1 MTGGSE
7 NAAGEKDGGPTLTA
21 QVPVGWQ
28 RKVEDGVVTYVSPSG
43 TVLCSV
49 EEVRV
54 YLLTDSTCK
63 CGLEC
68 PLVLH
73 KVFNFDPAAV
83 VQAPSHQ
90 SGKVEEDMTKLC
102 NHRRKVVAMAALC
115 RSMETSQIPLPAHG
129 TGSVVCSVDQR
140 GSIVARGDVVH
151 CTYPAQP
158 RLNQP
163 RPSSSSSFP
172 LPSPLAL
179 LQNGSVSH
187 STSVLTSDQISPLKR
202 PSAQSPGPSI
212 AAHGKQ
218 QWSPHP
224 AIAQTILQR
233 APHKP
238 PSPSTTK
245 LDTHMH
251 AYQLDSSHPISF
263 SSPPSSSSP
272 VIGRTGQPHLQGT
285 IVKSPSPLSVSSSPS
300 RALESFS
307 PHQRSRHSST
317 SSLSEGT
324 PGSVLSHTQGV
335 KPSPSPLPSTQPSA
349 SSPKLP
355 LPPASPRI
363 RLEGIL
369 QQYKECSAT
378 SANTNI
384 NSIQHHNALNNQSN
398 LHAPQN
404 LQPAHNSS
412 CDRRNG
418 SGSSAPVP
426 GLLGLPLGQ
435 ILCQQKSQQQHIS
448 SSFPASSLLSAAA
461 KAQLASQKSQNQS
474 GTAEPTAALPL
485 LDKDQQSKVLISTLN
500 SSLHAPTARSQSLTA
515 FLLPHSPSL
524 PLTPPTLMEKKLHRK
539 RQRRSPTVLSMLK
552 ESQINRP
559 AGDQPASS
567 PLIPSPSPCSSP
579 PPSMPHSENHLQ
591 NPRLSS
597 VSTASSNSVLRQPEW
612 EEGKKTVLA
621 NSLPLSSPPASSQ
634 PLSALLQL
642 LSMQSAQNATQ
653 SNSITISAVPSKNT
667 VALPSS
673 HTPVTSQT
681 PNYDSL
687 SGSHAHTHVHMQHP
701 QPQSLVP
708 SLDPLA
714 QMPTPQPI
722 PLMCEDM
729 EGAAINLKTTASGG
743 ALNLSQPRAGTS
755 AGTELSVSNQS
766 LSAVSQPPSA
776 SCLRASPHLEKSCAS
791 KPGEMG
797 SDHIY
802 QTNQPN
808 QSSHS
813 QPTESKGPVLSE
825 EPQDLET
832 RLLTGCDPDP
842 SLPHPPVP
850 TAPSAD
856 LPSSPA
862 DPVSTLQLA
871 ESFPFMTQEQ
881 LLQLLSST
889 AGLPSLLPPFLGSLP
904 LGLWTGNQP
913 PTTGN
918 GTQPPPPTNN
928 LINQAS
934 PLSLLPSTLG
944 AQGEFPLNLISL
956 LNPPAPPAPAP
967 GLEVGEKTPGLQ
979 ALLMASLLLG
989 QNPAAMLPLPGL
1001 NLELPPPQQVFGEG
1015 LSLEKTPAPLLDSVL
1030 MGPGLL
1036 EALQALAP
1044 AADGQSLLLS
1054 AQLTP
1059 PPPPPPPAFLSLNPT
1074 LLAAAL
1080 AQAETLPNHTPSPPP
1095 HTQGTLS
1102 STALV
1107 STSVSCNPLVPIAGQ
1122 EVCDSL
1128 TEQEKTSTQAPPFL
1142 PPLLPPGVLG
1152 DLTALG
1158 NINSLHS
1165 LLGAGPLLLPQA
1177 PSLGMPL
1184 PQNQAGLNPLTCLQL
1199 SMAPALMGE
1208 KPLALHET
1216 PPAQED
1222 LPPSQIAQDSLLNPG
1237 HIQTS
1242 AQQREESAGA
1252 TESGLLDP
1260 YSSFMDTIYTSFLQ
1274 VSGRGSEGGTDSA
1287 PLSYPEL
1294 PPLLQQPSAP
1304 PSLSPRRACSVHN
1317 PDLSRISMETAQ
1329 SPARGTP
1336 KLTEDPSTPPPSKPA
1351 GADAC
1356 PADAPLHL
1364 TFMEEAKTDGSS
1376 KLCVYSNGIGSGA
1389 GVGEDNDDE
1398 DDEEEERQPQ
1408 GYLSPR
1414 ERVTNDAVEET
1425 MSNRDAEH
1433 SRAAEIR
1440 TGARRG
1446 RKRKQTLQRAPEIP
1460 GDIDSI
1466 IEEPAATIALPRPA
1480 RAVRGKRRRIVR

>member
-1 MTGGSE
+1 MTGGNE
-7 NAAGEKDGGPTLTA
+7 NAAGEKDGGPTLTT

-28 RKVEDGVVTYVSPSG
+28 RKVEDGTVAYISPSG

-68 PLVLH
+68 PLVLP

-115 RSMETSQIPLPAHG
+115 RSMQNSQIPLPAHG
-129 TGSVVCSVDQR
+129 TGSIVCSVDGREQR
-140 GSIVARGDVVH
+140 GPIVTRGDMVH
-151 CTYPAQP
+151 CTYLTQP

-163 RPSSSSSFP
+163 RPSSSSSSFP
-172 LPSPLAL
+172 LPSPVPL
-179 LQNGSVSH
+179 LQNGSLSQP
-187 STSVLTSDQISPLKR
+187 TTVLASDQSSPLKR
-202 PSAQSPGPSI
+202 PPAQSPGPSI
-212 AAHGKQ
+212 AAYGKQ
-218 QWSPHP
+218 HWSPHP
-224 AIAQTILQR
+224 AITQTILQR

-245 LDTHMH
+245 LDPHMH
-251 AYQLDSSHPISF
+251 AYQLDSSLSISL
-263 SSPPSSSSP
+263 SSPPSSSSS
-272 VIGRTGQPHLQGT
+272 VIGRAGQTHLQGT

-300 RALESFS
+300 CALDSFS

-317 SSLSEGT
+317 SSLSEGA

-335 KPSPSPLPSTQPSA
+335 KVSPSPLPSAQPSA

-369 QQYKECSAT
+369 QQYKECGGI
-378 SANTNI
+378 NTNTNTNM
-384 NSIQHHNALNNQSN
+384 NSIQYHNTLSNQSN
-398 LHAPQN
+398 LNTSLNP
-404 LQPAHNSS
+404 QPAHSS
-412 CDRRNG
+412 PCDRKNG
-418 SGSSAPVP
+418 SGSSAPTQ

-435 ILCQQKSQQQHIS
+435 ILCHQKTQQQQQHIN

-461 KAQLASQKSQNQS
+461 KAQLASQKSQNQA
-474 GTAEPTAALPL
+474 GAVETMTALPL

-500 SSLHAPTARSQSLTA
+500 SSLHTPTARTQSLTA
-515 FLLPHSPSL
+515 FLLPHSPT
-524 PLTPPTLMEKKLHRK
+524 LTMTSSTLTEKKLHRK

-552 ESQINRP
+552 ESQMNRTT
-559 AGDQPASS
+559 GDPPASS
-567 PLIPSPSPCSSP
+567 LLVPSPSSSSSP
-579 PPSMPHSENHLQ
+579 PLISHSETHLH
-591 NPRLSS
+591 NTRLSGTPP
-597 VSTASSNSVLRQPEW
+597 VSSNNIMRQPEF

-621 NSLPLSSPPASSQ
+621 NSIPLSSPSASSQ

-642 LSMQSAQNATQ
+642 LSMQSVQNATQ
-653 SNSITISAVPSKNT
+653 PNSTTTSSVQSKHT
-667 VALPSS
+667 GALPSPLS
-673 HTPVTSQT
+673 IPVTTLT
-681 PNYDSL
+681 PSYDSQSTGL
-687 SGSHAHTHVHMQHP
+687 NTHIHMQQPHP
-701 QPQSLVP
+701 QNLVP
-708 SLDPLA
+708 SMDPIA
-714 QMPTPQPI
+714 QLQTPQPI
-722 PLMCEDM
+722 SLTCENL
-729 EGAAINLKTTASGG
+729 EGAAINLKTTSSEV
-743 ALNLSQPRAGTS
+743 LNLSQQQPSTRTVTEPSFTS
-755 AGTELSVSNQS
+755 QS
-766 LSAVSQPPSA
+766 PPA
-776 SCLRASPHLEKSCAS
+776 SCLRASIHPVKSCAT
-791 KPGEMG
+791 KPGETG
-797 SDHIY
+797 SDNDNY
-802 QTNQPN
+802 QAS
-808 QSSHS
+808 QSSLQQS
-813 QPTESKGPVLSE
+813 TESEGPVLPE
-825 EPQDLET
+825 EPQDLQT
-832 RLLTGCDPDP
+832 RLLTGYDPDP
-842 SLPHPPVP
+842 SLPHSPVP
-850 TAPSAD
+850 TASSAD
-856 LPSSPA
+856 IPSTPT
-862 DPVSTLQLA
+862 DPVNALQLA

-904 LGLWTGNQP
+904 LGLWTGSQP

-918 GTQPPPPTNN
+918 STQPPPTTTNN
-928 LINQAS
+928 ILNQAS
-934 PLSLLPSTLG
+934 PLSILPSSLG

-956 LNPPAPPAPAP
+956 LNPPAPAP
-967 GLEVGEKTPGLQ
+967 GFELGEKTPGLQ

-989 QNPAAMLPLPGL
+989 QNPAAMLPLPGI
-1001 NLELPPPQQVFGEG
+1001 NLELPPSQQVFGEG
-1015 LSLEKTPAPLLDSVL
+1015 VSLEKTPAPLLDSVL

-1044 AADGQSLLLS
+1044 PADGQSLLLS

-1059 PPPPPPPAFLSLNPT
+1059 PPPPAFLSLNHT

-1080 AQAETLPNHTPSPPP
+1080 AQTETLPNHTPSPPP

-1102 STALV
+1102 SPAMV
-1107 STSVSCNPLVPIAGQ
+1107 STSVSCAPLVPVAGQ

-1128 TEQEKTSTQAPPFL
+1128 TEQDKTNTQAPPFL

-1158 NINSLHS
+1158 NINSLNG
-1165 LLGAGPLLLPQA
+1165 LLGAGSLLLPQA
-1177 PSLGMPL
+1177 SSLGMAL
-1184 PQNQAGLNPLTCLQL
+1184 PQNQTSLNPLTCLQL

-1222 LPPSQIAQDSLLNPG
+1222 LSPSHLAQDSLLNPG
-1237 HIQTS
+1237 HIQTP
-1242 AQQREESAGA
+1242 AQQREESGGA
-1252 TESGLLDP
+1252 TEPGLLDP

-1274 VSGRGSEGGTDSA
+1274 VSGRGSEGGSDST

-1294 PPLLQQPSAP
+1294 PPLLHQPSGP

-1317 PDLSRISMETAQ
+1317 SDLSRLTMDTAQ

-1336 KLTEDPSTPPPSKPA
+1336 KLNEDPSTPPPSKPA

-1356 PADAPLHL
+1356 PTDNPLHL
-1364 TFMEEAKTDGSS
+1364 NFMEEAKTDGSA
-1376 KLCVYSNGIGSGA
+1376 KLCVYSNGIGSGP
-1389 GVGEDNDDE
+1389 GVRREDDDDE
-1398 DDEEEERQPQ
+1398 DEDEEEEDRQPQ
-1408 GYLSPR
+1408 VYLSPR
-1414 ERVTNDAVEET
+1414 ERVASDAENDAMCNTDMEQG
-1425 MSNRDAEH
+1425 
-1433 SRAAEIR
+1433 RAAEIR
-1440 TGARRG
+1440 TGSRRG
-1446 RKRKQTLQRAPEIP
+1446 RKRKQTLQKGPEIS
-1460 GDIDSI
+1460 GNIDSI

-1480 RAVRGKRRRIVR
+1480 RAARGKRRRVFR